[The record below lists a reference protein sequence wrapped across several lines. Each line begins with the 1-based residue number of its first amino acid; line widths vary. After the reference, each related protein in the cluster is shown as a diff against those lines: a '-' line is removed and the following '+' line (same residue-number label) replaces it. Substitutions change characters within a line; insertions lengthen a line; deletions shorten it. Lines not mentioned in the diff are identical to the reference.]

1 VISAVTRTLAV
12 DGLFG
17 QAAGPLAWLVG
28 PATTGRAAVP
38 VAMGMLTVGL
48 DVTST
53 DALALLRAHA
63 YATDRIVDDLASDIV
78 SRRIPTQHLRL
89 DRNT

>member
-1 VISAVTRTLAV
+1 
-12 DGLFG
+12 
-17 QAAGPLAWLVG
+17 
-28 PATTGRAAVP
+28 
-38 VAMGMLTVGL
+38 MGMLTVGL